1 MKSLIQES
9 DDTPVRFIH
18 PQHQSLFTLWRRVKS
33 FCQALGC
40 RVIDFPDPESQKGFV
55 YLQSLSLFLSFYPSS
70 LPSLILIPDYFSL
83 FSRFYYSL
91 FQQLSDSI
99 RLLSVFCLFYSLSSR
114 NQPSFHAEASFSS
127 WGRVESSRVESGFG
141 ARRRYGR
148 IVKIGHWPK
157 TSIFRLFHR
166 PEDEKETERYRQFLL
181 EERVDAMVRNWGRE
195 EEKGIIVRGWF
206 RISGERGERKI
217 GKEVERSGETV
228 FCAATRVSG
237 SRNRDAASES
247 VSNSSKFSGK

>member
-91 FQQLSDSI
+91 FQQLSVI
-99 RLLSVFCLFYSLSSR
+99 LSVSFPSSVCFTLFPLATSPVSTLKR
-114 NQPSFHAEASFSS
+114 LFPR
-127 WGRVESSRVESGFG
+127 GVESSRVESSLDSVLVG
-141 ARRRYGR
+141 
-148 IVKIGHWPK
+148 
-157 TSIFRLFHR
+157 
-166 PEDEKETERYRQFLL
+166 D
-181 EERVDAMVRNWGRE
+181 
-195 EEKGIIVRGWF
+195 
-206 RISGERGERKI
+206 
-217 GKEVERSGETV
+217 TV
-228 FCAATRVSG
+228 V
-237 SRNRDAASES
+237 
-247 VSNSSKFSGK
+247 